1 MTTTTE
7 IAVSN
12 VGALALSPDQTEWT
26 GPQTAALA
34 QLGIADAPAGDQLV
48 FLHYAQRTGLDPF
61 ARQIYMIGRKEW
73 NPRTREETYKYTIQA
88 GIDGL
93 RVIAERTGRYE
104 GRTPISW
111 CGEDGV
117 WRDVWLDRNRPPVAA
132 RCGVYKQ
139 GFREPTMSVALFE
152 EYAAKKKDG
161 ALIALWASKPA
172 HMIGKVAEA
181 LALKAAFP
189 QDLSGIYTP
198 EEMDRDEPK
207 GEPGVGEAGES
218 IATADAAAQAAMYAP
233 KSEPMITREQKTEI
247 AGRIRDLKFDKDDG
261 LALYAAATGREVPMT
276 TLLTAAE
283 AEKVIDALV
292 EEKRLREEPEVT
304 DAEIVSDPWG
314 VEVPSD
320 VTADEEAATYAEFAG
335 GDR

>member
-7 IAVSN
+7 IAVST
-12 VGALALSPDQTEWT
+12 VGALALDPHQTEWT
-26 GPQTAALA
+26 GQQQAALS
-34 QLGIADAPAGDQLV
+34 QIGIADAPQGDQIV

-117 WRDVWLDRNRPPVAA
+117 WRDVWLDRKNPPVAA

-139 GFREPTMSVALFE
+139 GFREPTVSVALFD
-152 EYAAKKKDG
+152 EYAARKKG
-161 ALIALWASKPA
+161 GELMALWASKPA
-172 HMIGKVAEA
+172 HMISKVAEA

-198 EEMDRDEPK
+198 EETERETVEV
-207 GEPGVGEAGES
+207 EPGVGQAGES
-218 IATADAAAQAAMYAP
+218 IQTADAAKQVAMYTP
-233 KSEPMITREQKTEI
+233 SSEPMITREQKTEI
-247 AGRIRDLKFDKDDG
+247 AGRVRDLKFDKDDG

-292 EEKRLREEPEVT
+292 EEKRLREEPKVV
-304 DAEIVSDPWG
+304 DAEIVEADPWG
-314 VEVPSD
+314 VETTPD
-320 VTADEEAATYAEFAG
+320 EDATARAEWEAES
-335 GDR
+335 